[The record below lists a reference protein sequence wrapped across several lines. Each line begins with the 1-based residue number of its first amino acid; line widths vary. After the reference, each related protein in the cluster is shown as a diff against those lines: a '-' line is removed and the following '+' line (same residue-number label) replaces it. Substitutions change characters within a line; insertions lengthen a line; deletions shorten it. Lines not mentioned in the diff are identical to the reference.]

1 MYSTDTVPGTECSIS
16 RIDSLN
22 RRLLS
27 PYQKPGTMLGSEGL
41 AVTETDT
48 VTALPEHPVWWA
60 RWPSTRGH
68 ANEWLVMRVKC

>member
-1 MYSTDTVPGTECSIS
+1 
-16 RIDSLN
+16 
-22 RRLLS
+22 
-27 PYQKPGTMLGSEGL
+27 MLGSEGL